1 MTTPDEALRTLERGR
16 DDGTLAALCDDA
28 NVDLLVVHGSVLDP
42 ARARPPEDLD
52 LAVLFARG
60 SDGDVI
66 TLLNALTR
74 MLRTDAVDVMVL
86 NRAGVVARA
95 EALGHGVPFF
105 ERRDGLFAQ
114 QQVAALTERMETA
127 WMRRLDLDLLAR

>member
-1 MTTPDEALRTLERGR
+1 MTTPDEALRTLERAR

-28 NVDLLVVHGSVLDP
+28 GVDLLVVHGSVLAPDP
-42 ARARPPEDLD
+42 IRPPEDLD

-60 SDGDVI
+60 SEGDVI
-66 TLLNALTR
+66 ALLNVLAPL
-74 MLRTDAVDVMVL
+74 LRTDVVDVMVL

-95 EALGHGVPFF
+95 EALGNGVPFF
-105 ERRDGLFAQ
+105 ERTDGLFAQ
-114 QQVAALTERMETA
+114 RQVAALTERMETA